1 MFDQISWT
9 LYIKWVGISLFFY
22 YMFVL
27 YKYYYTDFKNI
38 LNKSSQ
44 LNKDFMGHSLK
55 TSLNDDST
63 PPWENS
69 PNDFYNQNSEINYPM
84 IASLNGEIEAY
95 FKSPEIR
102 EFDKE
107 KIVHALKKI
116 LSKYPAIKAS
126 PFRISIQELIHHE
139 CQHNCSVH
147 LDEDTLV
154 GLWESDG
161 ASFLN
166 DQ

>member
-9 LYIKWVGISLFFY
+9 VYIKWVGISLFFY

-27 YKYYYTDFKNI
+27 YKYYYADLKNI
-38 LNKSSQ
+38 LNRNS
-44 LNKDFMGHSLK
+44 NPHTNRIDHSLK
-55 TSLNDDST
+55 TILNEDST

-69 PNDFYNQNSEINYPM
+69 PNDSHNLSSEINYPM

-95 FKSPEIR
+95 FNSPEIR
-102 EFDKE
+102 EFDTE
-107 KIVHALKKI
+107 QIVHALKKI

-166 DQ
+166 DH